1 MTDILIA
8 LSLLS
13 GDFSRLGDEAAR
25 MERAGADWLH
35 LDVMDGHFVPAITFG
50 AQAVAA
56 LRPRTGLFFDV
67 HLMIERPERH
77 IESFIEAG
85 ANMLTVH
92 IDAMEGDCLR
102 EALKKIH
109 AAGKMAGLSVAP
121 GTPVE
126 SVFPW
131 LDALDM
137 VLIMTVEP
145 GFGGQEFM
153 TDMLPKIAA
162 LRQELTR
169 RSLDVII
176 QADGGINGRTIG
188 LAARAGA
195 NCFAA
200 GSAIF
205 SSDNAAGAIA
215 RLRAAAKMAACQ
227 AKSAL

>member
-1 MTDILIA
+1 
-8 LSLLS
+8 
-13 GDFSRLGDEAAR
+13 

-35 LDVMDGHFVPAITFG
+35 LDVMDGHFVPVITFG

-67 HLMIERPERH
+67 HLMVERPERL
-77 IESFIEAG
+77 IEDFLKAG
-85 ANMLTVH
+85 ADLVVMHVEA
-92 IDAMEGDCLR
+92 IEEDALR
-102 EALKKIH
+102 RGLKKIH
-109 AAGKMAGLSVAP
+109 AAGKMAGLSVCP

-126 SVFPW
+126 SVFPY

-145 GFGGQEFM
+145 GFGGQGFM
-153 TDMLPKIAA
+153 ADMLPKIAA
-162 LRQELTR
+162 LRQELTH
-169 RSLDVII
+169 RSPDVII

-205 SSDNAAGAIA
+205 GQSDAGEAIA
-215 RLRAAAKMAACQ
+215 NLREAAKMAFCR
-227 AKSAL
+227 AKIAF